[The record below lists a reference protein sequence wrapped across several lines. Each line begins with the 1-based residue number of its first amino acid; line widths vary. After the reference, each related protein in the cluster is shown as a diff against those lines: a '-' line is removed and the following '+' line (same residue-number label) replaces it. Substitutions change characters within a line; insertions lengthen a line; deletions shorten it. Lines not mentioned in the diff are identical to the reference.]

1 MIARTLAD
9 LAKDVMED
17 MKGHQYKAKTI
28 TIKIRFSGFET
39 FTRAMTIPDY
49 TDSEEEIRKA
59 AFACLKRIEL
69 KKKVRLVGV
78 RASNFQG
85 KSNDDRRHPEEPDR
99 LI

>member
-1 MIARTLAD
+1 
-9 LAKDVMED
+9 
-17 MKGHQYKAKTI
+17 
-28 TIKIRFSGFET
+28 
-39 FTRAMTIPDY
+39 MTISDY
-49 TDSEEEIRKA
+49 TDSEEKIRKA

-85 KSNDDRRHPEEPDR
+85 KSKGDDRHPEVLDR

>member
-1 MIARTLAD
+1 
-9 LAKDVMED
+9 
-17 MKGHQYKAKTI
+17 
-28 TIKIRFSGFET
+28 
-39 FTRAMTIPDY
+39 MTISDY
-49 TDSEEEIRKA
+49 SDSEEEIRKS

-85 KSNDDRRHPEEPDR
+85 RNRDDQHHPEVLDR